1 MITKNDQV
9 LWLYRIMQKKGDDLP
24 TMENLTDQAK
34 LYGIIEQDT
43 NPDEVLQMVSEA
55 MRTEDNRE
63 AVPLE
68 LEKAIQDRKRYAE
81 RINQASEEMNPAEY
95 VKAVA
100 DFNRADEMV
109 VKLCEWVEAMNS
121 NRVSLD
127 FGTF

>member
-81 RINQASEEMNPAEY
+81 RINQASEEISLIAT
-95 VKAVA
+95 
-100 DFNRADEMV
+100 NR
-109 VKLCEWVEAMNS
+109 
-121 NRVSLD
+121 
-127 FGTF
+127 FPPGY